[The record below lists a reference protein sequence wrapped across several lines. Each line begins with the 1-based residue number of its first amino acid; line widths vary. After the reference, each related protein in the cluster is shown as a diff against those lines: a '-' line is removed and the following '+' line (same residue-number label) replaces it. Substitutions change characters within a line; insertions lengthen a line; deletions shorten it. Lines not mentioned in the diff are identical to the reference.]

1 MTRSL
6 TLERGR
12 EAFARQRWGEA
23 YGQLAAADEH
33 ASLEADDLECLALAS
48 YLSGKDPE
56 RTNAFLS
63 RAHQAFLERGETTR
77 AVRAAFY
84 LAFSL
89 IHQGE
94 IAQATGWT
102 ARAQRILDE
111 HQIDCV
117 ERGYLLVPLA
127 VQAAATDAA
136 AAASLFA
143 EAAAIGDRFGDP
155 NLASLARQGHGR
167 ALVRQGQIATG
178 TALLDEAMVAVTA
191 GEVQPGLAGT
201 IYCSVIATCVE
212 MLDIRRAQEWTD
224 ALHRWCESQPE
235 IVPYRG
241 DCLIH
246 RAEIMLTHGDW
257 SHAQGQAQMACDYFS
272 HTARRLALG
281 AAWYLIGEIC
291 RLRGDVTGAESAYR
305 QASDAGRTPQP
316 GLAMLWLAQGR
327 GDAAKAAL
335 GHLLDTIDDRR
346 ARTRTLSAYVDILL
360 AVGDVAGAARAARE
374 LDDLATTMESP
385 LVRASSEHANGAVR
399 LAEGDARRALVALRH
414 ARTIWRELDVP
425 YEVAR
430 VNALIGV
437 ACRALGDCGTGDM
450 EISAA
455 RQGFEALGAAPD
467 VARLDALLSASPA
480 QSDGGLTTREIEVLR
495 LVASGKTNRTIA
507 QALRI
512 SEKTVARHVS
522 NIFTKLDV
530 PSRAAAT
537 AYAFQHHIV

>member
-1 MTRSL
+1 MSDTSAL
-6 TLERGR
+6 VRGR
-12 EAFARQRWGEA
+12 QAFEHQRWGEA
-23 YGQLAAADEH
+23 YRQLVAADERGPL
-33 ASLEADDLECLALAS
+33 APDDLEYLALAS

-56 RTNAFLS
+56 RTNAVLS

-89 IHQGE
+89 IQQGE

-102 ARAQRILDE
+102 ARARRLLDE
-111 HQIDCV
+111 HHIDCV

-136 AAASLFA
+136 ASAALFA
-143 EAAAIGDRFGDP
+143 DAAAIGDRFGDP

-191 GEVQPGLAGT
+191 GEVQPGFAGT

-235 IVPYRG
+235 LVPYRG

-246 RAEIMLTHGDW
+246 RAEIMLAHGDW
-257 SHAQGQAQMACDYFS
+257 SLATGQAQLACEYFS

-281 AAWYLIGEIC
+281 AAWYLIAEVC
-291 RLRGDVTGAESAYR
+291 RLQGDSTGAEAAYR
-305 QASDAGRTPQP
+305 RASETGRTPQP
-316 GLAMLWLAQGR
+316 GLALLWLAQGR
-327 GDAAKAAL
+327 RDAAKAAL
-335 GHLLDTIDDRR
+335 GHALDALDDRR
-346 ARTRTLSAYVDILL
+346 LRSRTLAAYVEILL
-360 AVGDVAGAARAARE
+360 AAGDVEAASRAAQE
-374 LDDLATTMESP
+374 LEELTATFQSP
-385 LVRASSEHANGAVR
+385 LLNATSDQTNGAVL
-399 LAEGDARRALVALRH
+399 LARGDPRRALVSLRR

-430 VNALIGV
+430 VNVLVGL
-437 ACRALGDCGTGDM
+437 ACRALGDCDSGDM
-450 EISAA
+450 EIAAA
-455 RQGFEALGAAPD
+455 RQGFSTLGAAPD
-467 VARLDALLSASPA
+467 LTRLDVLLQAPGPKD
-480 QSDGGLTTREIEVLR
+480 DGGLTTREIEVLR
-495 LVASGKTNRTIA
+495 LIASGKTNRTIA
-507 QALRI
+507 QDLRI

-537 AYAFQHHIV
+537 AYAFQHRIV